1 MNAHYTRRQ
10 LIKGGTALGA
20 WLIVGEAV
28 ATPQSMKEAMAEF
41 TANTTPSRGRVKLE
55 IAELIDNGN
64 TVPVSIRVDSPM
76 TEADHVTAIALFSEK
91 NPESLAFLARM
102 NHHAG
107 RAAVST
113 RIRLANSQTIVA
125 VAKMKDGSCW
135 MHSAEVIVTIAACIE
150 DEDV

>member
-28 ATPQSMKEAMAEF
+28 ATPQSMKEAMTEF
-41 TANTTPSRGRVKLE
+41 TANTTLSRGRVKLE